1 MQGILPYVA
10 RRLLWA
16 PPILIAVSFIAF
28 TVTRF
33 GPGDPI
39 SVAQGQFRDPEALAR
54 VKAELGLDK
63 PLYEQYGIYMRD
75 LILHGDLGDSYRY
88 RDRSVSELIFPRMWV
103 SAQLG
108 LIALVIVFAVG
119 IPVGILAALRQGT
132 WADPTAISTFLF
144 FQSVPVL
151 VTVPLMLLIFVVKLH
166 WLPTGGWGCP
176 IEIGALPT
184 DIECIGVPSKRVI
197 IPALALSLPGV
208 AGVAR
213 LARATTLA
221 VLGEDYVRTA
231 RAKGLREF
239 TVVSRHVARNALLPL
254 VTVIGISLV
263 TLLEGAFFTE
273 TLLGI
278 NGIGRLAFESI
289 PSRDYNVILAL
300 ALIIATA
307 FIVANIAI
315 DIAYT
320 FIDPRVRYERRGAS

>member
-1 MQGILPYVA
+1 MQGILPYIV

-16 PPILIAVSFIAF
+16 PVILFAVSF
-28 TVTRF
+28 VTFVITRL

-39 SVAQGQFRDPEALAR
+39 SVAAGQFRDPEAVAR
-54 VKAELGLDK
+54 VKARLGLDK
-63 PLYEQYGIYMRD
+63 PFYEQYAIYMRD

-88 RDRSVSELIFPRMWV
+88 RDRSVSELIFPKMWV

-108 LIALVIVFAVG
+108 LIALLITFTVG

-132 WADPTAISTFLF
+132 WADPAAISTFLL

-151 VTVPLMLLIFVVKLH
+151 VTIPLMLLVLVVRLD

-176 IEIGALPT
+176 IRIEALPA
-184 DIECIGVPSKRVI
+184 DIECIGIPSKRVI
-197 IPALALSLPGV
+197 IPALALSLPGI

-254 VTVIGISLV
+254 ATVVGISLV

-278 NGIGRLAFESI
+278 PGIGRLAFESI
-289 PSRDYNVILAL
+289 PSRDYNVILGLTIIL
-300 ALIIATA
+300 AVG
-307 FIVANIAI
+307 FITANIVI

-320 FIDPRVRYERRGAS
+320 FIDPRVRYERQGMG

>member
-1 MQGILPYVA
+1 MQGIVPYVA

-16 PPILIAVSFIAF
+16 PLILLAVSFIAF
-28 TVTRF
+28 MVTRF

-54 VKAELGLDK
+54 VRSELGLDK
-63 PLYEQYGIYMRD
+63 PFYEQYAIYMRD
-75 LILHGDLGDSYRY
+75 LVLHGDLGDSYRY

-108 LIALVIVFAVG
+108 LIALVITFAVG

-151 VTVPLMLLIFVVKLH
+151 VTIPLMLLIFVVRLD

-176 IEIGALPT
+176 IEIGVLPA
-184 DIECIGVPSKRVI
+184 DFECIGVPSKRLI

-239 TVVSRHVARNALLPL
+239 TVVGRHVARNALLPL
-254 VTVIGISLV
+254 VTVVGISLV

-300 ALIIATA
+300 ALIIAAA
-307 FIVANIAI
+307 FVVANIVI

-320 FIDPRVRYERRGAS
+320 FIDPRVRYERRSVV